1 MTIEQCYSA
10 IESNY
15 EEVLGRFAGNKMLVE
30 KFARKFLD
38 DPSYQ
43 TLVETMDKADYEE
56 AFRAAHT
63 LKGVCANLG
72 FTQLFKVSSDLTE
85 ELRGGNPDAAKLP
98 EMLEKV
104 SSEYRKTV
112 DAINCVN
119 EQKASELNA
128 VYKKADLFF
137 PLLERGSA
145 FLTVFLCFILLLHV
159 PDPDS

>member
-43 TLVETMDKADYEE
+43 TLVDTMDKADYEE

-63 LKGVCANLG
+63 LKGVCANRG

-85 ELRGGNPDAAKLP
+85 ELRGGAPDEAKLP
-98 EMLEKV
+98 ELLEKV
-104 SSEYRKTV
+104 SSEYKKTV

-119 EQKASELNA
+119 E
-128 VYKKADLFF
+128 
-137 PLLERGSA
+137 
-145 FLTVFLCFILLLHV
+145 
-159 PDPDS
+159 

>member
-10 IESNY
+10 IEVITKRCLD
-15 EEVLGRFAGNKMLVE
+15 VLRETKMLVE

-43 TLVETMDKADYEE
+43 TLVDTMDKADYEE

-85 ELRGGNPDAAKLP
+85 ELRGGAPDEAKLP
-98 EMLEKV
+98 ELLEKV
-104 SSEYRKTV
+104 SSEY
-112 DAINCVN
+112 
-119 EQKASELNA
+119 
-128 VYKKADLFF
+128 KKD
-137 PLLERGSA
+137 G
-145 FLTVFLCFILLLHV
+145 
-159 PDPDS
+159 

>member
-43 TLVETMDKADYEE
+43 TLV
-56 AFRAAHT
+56 
-63 LKGVCANLG
+63 
-72 FTQLFKVSSDLTE
+72 SDLTE
-85 ELRGGNPDAAKLP
+85 ELRGGAPDEAKLP
-98 EMLEKV
+98 ELLEKV
-104 SSEYRKTV
+104 SSEYKKTV

-119 EQKASELNA
+119 E
-128 VYKKADLFF
+128 
-137 PLLERGSA
+137 
-145 FLTVFLCFILLLHV
+145 
-159 PDPDS
+159 

>member
-43 TLVETMDKADYEE
+43 TLVDTMDKADYEE

-72 FTQLFKVSSDLTE
+72 FTQLCKVSSDLTE
-85 ELRGGNPDAAKLP
+85 ELRGGAPDEAKLP
-98 EMLEKV
+98 ELLEKV
-104 SSEYRKTV
+104 SSEYKKTV

-119 EQKASELNA
+119 E
-128 VYKKADLFF
+128 
-137 PLLERGSA
+137 
-145 FLTVFLCFILLLHV
+145 
-159 PDPDS
+159 

>member
-43 TLVETMDKADYEE
+43 TLVDTMDKADYEE

-85 ELRGGNPDAAKLP
+85 ELRGGAPDEAKLP
-98 EMLEKV
+98 E
-104 SSEYRKTV
+104 
-112 DAINCVN
+112 
-119 EQKASELNA
+119 LN
-128 VYKKADLFF
+128 VIYKKADLLF
-137 PLLERGSA
+137 PLLESGSA
-145 FLTVFLCFILLLHV
+145 FGAFYVLFFCYVFQTLIHDGCHVAVCQGVEDCFSISSKF
-159 PDPDS
+159 DQ

>member
-72 FTQLFKVSSDLTE
+72 YTQMFKVSSDLTE

-104 SSEYRKTV
+104 SSEYKKTV

-119 EQKASELNA
+119 E
-128 VYKKADLFF
+128 
-137 PLLERGSA
+137 
-145 FLTVFLCFILLLHV
+145 
-159 PDPDS
+159 

>member
-1 MTIEQCYSA
+1 
-10 IESNY
+10 
-15 EEVLGRFAGNKMLVE
+15 MLVE

-98 EMLEKV
+98 EMSFSAAPVWKEHLSQTEPALQFRQSLYP
-104 SSEYRKTV
+104 SSISF
-112 DAINCVN
+112 AIDCCSFHCWK
-119 EQKASELNA
+119 E
-128 VYKKADLFF
+128 DRLF
-137 PLLERGSA
+137 
-145 FLTVFLCFILLLHV
+145 
-159 PDPDS
+159 

>member
-43 TLVETMDKADYEE
+43 TLVETMDKAE

-72 FTQLFKVSSDLTE
+72 FTQMFKVSSDLTE

-104 SSEYRKTV
+104 SSEYKKTV

-119 EQKASELNA
+119 E
-128 VYKKADLFF
+128 
-137 PLLERGSA
+137 
-145 FLTVFLCFILLLHV
+145 
-159 PDPDS
+159 

>member
-72 FTQLFKVSSDLTE
+72 STPMFQVSSDLTE

-104 SSEYRKTV
+104 SSEYKKTV
-112 DAINCVN
+112 DVINCVN
-119 EQKASELNA
+119 E
-128 VYKKADLFF
+128 
-137 PLLERGSA
+137 
-145 FLTVFLCFILLLHV
+145 
-159 PDPDS
+159 

>member
-1 MTIEQCYSA
+1 MPIEQCYSA

-43 TLVETMDKADYEE
+43 TLVDTMDKADYEE

-85 ELRGGNPDAAKLP
+85 ELREL
-98 EMLEKV
+98 LEKV
-104 SSEYRKTV
+104 SSEYKKTV

-119 EQKASELNA
+119 E
-128 VYKKADLFF
+128 
-137 PLLERGSA
+137 
-145 FLTVFLCFILLLHV
+145 
-159 PDPDS
+159 

>member
-1 MTIEQCYSA
+1 MPDGKEKYTITIEQCYSA

-72 FTQLFKVSSDLTE
+72 FTQMFKVSSDLTE

-104 SSEYRKTV
+104 SSEYKKTV

-119 EQKASELNA
+119 E
-128 VYKKADLFF
+128 
-137 PLLERGSA
+137 
-145 FLTVFLCFILLLHV
+145 
-159 PDPDS
+159 